1 MLWTCRVVDQEFKAD
16 FLETISWTRAAA
28 NEENKLE
35 EYFKQRSAEFKQQT
49 NTNVNIDK
57 IV

>member
-1 MLWTCRVVDQEFKAD
+1 MVDQEFKAD
-16 FLETISWTRAAA
+16 FLETISGTKLRA

-35 EYFKQRSAEFKQQT
+35 KYLIHSITTQRECRILQQT

>member
-1 MLWTCRVVDQEFKAD
+1 MVDQEFKAD
-16 FLETISWTRAAA
+16 FLETISRARTPA

-35 EYFKQRSAEFKQQT
+35 EYLKERIAEFKQQT

>member
-1 MLWTCRVVDQEFKAD
+1 MVDQEFKAD
-16 FLETISWTRAAA
+16 FLETISGTKLRA

-35 EYFKQRSAEFKQQT
+35 KYLIHSKESAEFLQQT